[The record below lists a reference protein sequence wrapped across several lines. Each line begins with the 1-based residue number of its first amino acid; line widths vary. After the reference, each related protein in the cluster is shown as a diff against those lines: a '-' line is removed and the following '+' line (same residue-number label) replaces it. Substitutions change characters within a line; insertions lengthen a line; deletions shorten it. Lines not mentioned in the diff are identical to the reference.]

1 MKRPTAIVADD
12 HHIVVNGLRAVLKG
26 HVDIIATCADGQ
38 ELLDATRRLRP
49 NLVIADISMPRMT
62 GLEYLRAIRTDPER
76 PRVILLSMYG
86 DETIVAAAFRSG
98 ARGYV
103 PKHAAGEELVAAVQS
118 VVRGQP
124 YVSPLLPVVPPEVR
138 RADADVPRASLT
150 TRQREVLALV
160 AAGKRMKEIA
170 ATLHLSRRT
179 VEMHKYHMM
188 QQLGLRTTADLIQ
201 YFVRNEARVTPDRR
215 ADDESRADN

>member
-12 HHIVVNGLRAVLKG
+12 HEIVVNGLRAVLKG
-26 HVDIIATCADGQ
+26 HVDIIATCGDGQ
-38 ELLDATRRLRP
+38 ALLDATRRLRP
-49 NLVIADISMPRMT
+49 KLVIADISMPRMT
-62 GLEYLRAIRTDPER
+62 GLEFLRAIRTEPDR
-76 PRVILLSMYG
+76 PSVILLSMYG
-86 DETIVAAAFRSG
+86 DESIVAAALRSG

-103 PKHAAGEELVAAVQS
+103 PKHAAGEELVAAVQA
-118 VVRGQP
+118 VLGGKT
-124 YVSPLLPVVPPEVR
+124 YVSPLLPIVPREVR
-138 RADADVPRASLT
+138 HADADAPRTSLT

-170 ATLHLSRRT
+170 AKLQLSRRT

-201 YFVRNEARVTPDRR
+201 YFVRNEARVAPDRR
-215 ADDESRADN
+215 ADSDRRVGN